1 MYWNTNEFYL
11 RFHQQLGPSY
21 FDGSNTV
28 VKGTTGTRFPL
39 TGRGREAQVSRS
51 LQYAFQNDEVGQV
64 ETIGGRGRIR
74 NMPDR
79 KTIAVTNVKL
89 GRQYKDLLLMP
100 IKLASSSIPIPGTL
114 NTTKKASRV

>member
-1 MYWNTNEFYL
+1 M
-11 RFHQQLGPSY
+11 
-21 FDGSNTV
+21 
-28 VKGTTGTRFPL
+28 KGTTGTRFPL

-51 LQYAFQNDEVGQV
+51 LQYAFQNDEVGKV

-79 KTIAVTNVKL
+79 ETIAVTNVKL

-114 NTTKKASRV
+114 NTTKKQAGYKPQTHQSNNNFTHFEFDFLGV